1 MITRPVRYFP
11 ATLCDLLSACVFLIL
26 RSVSLADFSASEKNA
41 VGSNSTKEL
50 FMFSRV
56 SKLSAMLLFIVGVS
70 GCSSGNSS
78 CSQMAASHPGMTC
91 LDVGFGWYHAEFAN
105 MPAEQHSGSV
115 SDAPLSTASSTWSS
129 N

>member
-1 MITRPVRYFP
+1 LVP
-11 ATLCDLLSACVFLIL
+11 ARLFLIPPSL
-26 RSVSLADFSASEKNA
+26 SLADLFASEKNA

-56 SKLSAMLLFIVGVS
+56 WKLSAMLLFVAGVS
-70 GCSSGNSS
+70 GCSSGNPS

-105 MPAEQHSGSV
+105 MPTDQNSGSV
-115 SDAPLSTASSTWSS
+115 SAAPLSTASSTWSS